1 MLPTVLAKARC
12 FPVGLADGQIDV
24 PGTGTGRSL
33 FEPPVCTLSL
43 DVLIARA
50 FGSGT
55 GMVDT
60 EESACHVPVEA

>member
-1 MLPTVLAKARC
+1 MLAKARC

-24 PGTGTGRSL
+24 PGTGIGRSL
-33 FEPPVCTLSL
+33 CEPPVVCTPSL

-60 EESACHVPVEA
+60 EESASHAPAEA